1 LIRTEN
7 LCTFYDHVQA
17 LRNISIEVNANEIV
31 AIIGANGAGKSTL
44 LKSISGLLKP
54 RDGKVYFDGR
64 DVTGV
69 PAYRMARSGVC
80 LVPEGRQIFAS
91 LSVQDNLRLATTA
104 RSGREA
110 GKLLEK
116 DLERV
121 FEIFPILKERAG
133 QGAGTLSGGEQQML
147 AIARGLM
154 SRPVVLML
162 DEPSLGLA
170 PLLVREVMRKVQDLR
185 KENLA
190 ILLVEQNAQEALNI
204 ADRGYVLETG
214 RVALSGAG
222 KELLRSERVR
232 DHYLGS
238 ATFTAT

>member
-1 LIRTEN
+1 MIRTEN

-170 PLLVREVMRKVQDLR
+170 PLLVKEVMRTVQDLR

-190 ILLVEQNAQEALNI
+190 ILLVEQNAQEALKI

-214 RVALSGAG
+214 RVALSGEG

>member
-1 LIRTEN
+1 MIRTEN